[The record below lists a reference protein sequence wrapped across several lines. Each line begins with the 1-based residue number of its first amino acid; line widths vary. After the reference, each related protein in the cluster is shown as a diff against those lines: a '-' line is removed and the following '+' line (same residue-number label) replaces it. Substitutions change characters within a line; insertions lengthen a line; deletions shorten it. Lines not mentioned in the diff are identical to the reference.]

1 MRIHLKE
8 EKIKQTYSVRH
19 EVQKKIVKI
28 PKELRVNIKEL
39 RADVNMRI
47 LQKGTRNDKEDPKKK
62 KKIEKIFSEMQA
74 ELKAQ
79 MNRMSNAAEK
89 QISDLED
96 RVMELTQ

>member
-1 MRIHLKE
+1 
-8 EKIKQTYSVRH
+8 
-19 EVQKKIVKI
+19 
-28 PKELRVNIKEL
+28 
-39 RADVNMRI
+39 
-47 LQKGTRNDKEDPKKK
+47 
-62 KKIEKIFSEMQA
+62 MQA

>member
-1 MRIHLKE
+1 MWTWEYFR
-8 EKIKQTYSVRH
+8 
-19 EVQKKIVKI
+19 
-28 PKELRVNIKEL
+28 KELEMIRKI
-39 RADVNMRI
+39 
-47 LQKGTRNDKEDPKKK
+47 QKK